1 VSAATRARLLRPG
14 DVVGVCAPGG
24 PVDPDRLARGLA
36 AVRALGLEP
45 KLAPHAGDRHLFLAG
60 TTAARAED
68 LATLLADPEV
78 KALWCARGGSGASQ
92 VLERI
97 GVSFVRRH
105 AKALIGYSDAT
116 VLHALWQRAG
126 VPSIHGPMVAVE
138 LARGDADLPTLRH
151 ALFGEGTPYATE
163 PGELRMLIPGR
174 ARGRLRAGCLT
185 LLAAVAGT
193 RWAVPRDPEG
203 TVLVLE
209 DVDEPPYKIDRL
221 LWQLRASGALRDVRG
236 IVFGCLEGCLPR
248 PDAGYTIEDVLRE
261 ALAPLGVP
269 VALGLRSGHVPEG
282 VPHVA
287 LPLGVPAR
295 LDVRPDSARLELGRN
310 LLAAPP
316 RGRR

>member
-1 VSAATRARLLRPG
+1 MSAARARLLRPG

-45 KLAPHAGDRHLFLAG
+45 KLAPRAGDRHLFLAG

-68 LATLLADPEV
+68 LATLLAHPEV
-78 KALWCARGGSGASQ
+78 KALWCARGGSGAAQ

-97 GVSFVRRH
+97 GVAYVRRH
-105 AKALIGYSDAT
+105 AKPLIGYSDAT

-138 LARGDADLPTLRH
+138 LARGDADLPSLRQ
-151 ALFGEGTPYATE
+151 ALFGEGAPYATE
-163 PGELRMLIPGR
+163 PGELRTLIPGR
-174 ARGRLRAGCLT
+174 ARGRLRGGCLT

-193 RWAVPRDPEG
+193 RWALPRDPDG
-203 TVLVLE
+203 TLLLLE

-236 IVFGCLEGCLPR
+236 VVIGCLEGCLPR
-248 PDAGYTIEDVLRE
+248 ADAGYTIEDVLRD

-269 VALGLRSGHVPEG
+269 VAIGLRAGHVPEG

-287 LPLGVPAR
+287 LPLGVRAR
-295 LDVRPDSARLELGRN
+295 LEARGDAARLELGRS
-310 LLAAPP
+310 LLAAP